1 MYNPINKVNL
11 PFFVSYTVFSFI
23 INICIIY
30 FAVQVLP
37 VDLVVVIFSAITQ
50 IYFVVLGK
58 VKELSYDKLADIKKN
73 KKLVDDY
80 LFRTFGIF
88 LSLFYILSLSIDL
101 DTTGINYWSNVMMPL
116 VSIIFYILT
125 IRTHLK
131 LCYNSN
137 LIIFNTAMKDVI
149 ECRCINDIDNALNAI
164 IYSHPLDPDLF
175 YNDETKYYYKHIKL
189 HTVEDENGKMVE
201 EYGLNIEFEIKE
213 NENIIKSVTYET
225 IMTDEEDNKMYKVTN
240 YSLYN
245 YRVNIQSQTKS
256 YGNIYG
262 PDFIIDSWLLNYDR
276 SENENKFI
284 QRFMNEL
291 KETGID
297 PKMLPPLNNMY
308 KNSIYGTRIFYF
320 ASSILNY
327 KRLGSLDSI
336 FTNQVQKFNDTIV
349 NLLSFEEFDSFRK
362 EFLDKILYS
371 VYRTSNFE
379 EILKIKSNKTGGR
392 KGELTRYQKLFMDK
406 ELKFLNIDRVNNN
419 FKITE

>member
-1 MYNPINKVNL
+1 MYNPINKINL

-30 FAVQVLP
+30 YAVQVLP
-37 VDLVVVIFSAITQ
+37 IDLVVVIFSAMTQ

-58 VKELSYDKLADIKKN
+58 VKELSYDKLSDIKKN
-73 KKLVDDY
+73 KKLVEDY

-88 LSLFYILSLSIDL
+88 LSLFYVLSLSIDL
-101 DTTGINYWSNVMMPL
+101 DTAGITYWSNVLMPL
-116 VSIIFYILT
+116 ISIIFYTMT

-131 LCYNSN
+131 LCYSSN
-137 LIIFNTAMKDVI
+137 LIIFNTTMKDVI
-149 ECRCINDIDNALNAI
+149 ECRCTNDVDNALNAI
-164 IYSHPLDPDLF
+164 FYSHPLDPDLF
-175 YNDETKYYYKHIKL
+175 YNDETSYYYKHIKL
-189 HTVEDENGKMVE
+189 HTIEDENGKMIE

-213 NENIIKSVTYET
+213 NENIIKSVTYE
-225 IMTDEEDNKMYKVTN
+225 IIIPDIEDDKMYKVIN

-245 YRVNIQSQTKS
+245 FRTNILSKTKS

-276 SENENKFI
+276 SVNENKFI

-297 PKMLPPLNNMY
+297 TKILPQLDNMY

-327 KRLGSLDSI
+327 KRLESLDSI
-336 FTNQVQKFNDTIV
+336 FTHQIKKFNDNIV
-349 NLLSFEEFDSFRK
+349 NLLSFDEFNNYRK

-371 VYRTSNFE
+371 VYRTSNFD

-406 ELKFLNIDRVNNN
+406 ELKYLDIDRVNNN